1 MILIFKNS
9 LYFVVVFYLQK
20 NKVQNKKL
28 LLIEIKEYVITEV
41 NIAMLVMYI
50 KQ

>member
-9 LYFVVVFYLQK
+9 LYFVDFFYLQK